1 MTRDSYNRFLKSDI
15 YRDTLGSAKK
25 KVIISNSHT

>member
-15 YRDTLGSAKK
+15 YRDTLLGAKK
-25 KVIISNSHT
+25 KAFTLKMF